1 VRNEKRQR
9 SHATAKPTAAV
20 RAQRGLTAAHNLAIY
35 VSQKPRVGP
44 KAVVVSGFA
53 RSAPKG
59 TLQSKMG
66 QSKMGDEKA
75 LRKVLG
81 TLPGSRPAR
90 RGELARREQG

>member
-1 VRNEKRQR
+1 MRDEKQQR

-20 RAQRGLTAAHNLAIY
+20 RAQPGLTAAHDLAIY

-53 RSAPKG
+53 RNAPKG

-66 QSKMGDEKA
+66 DEQT

-81 TLPGSRPAR
+81 TLPGSQPAR
-90 RGELARREQG
+90 RGELARREQVKRIR